1 MSIFE
6 IIGGVLLIFFGLA
19 VVVSVTLQ
27 EHKTNLGGA
36 LGGSM
41 NEGTYDRGRTK
52 TMDAQLSMISKFS
65 GIAMCVVALAVLAAT
80 NPICQKRCYPV
91 RYGVAISFIQQFS
104 RWRFLP
110 GKDCV
115 SALRT
120 AFCSHAAGAQK
131 HSPLVLRVFFPF
143 CSEKGLLSEPS
154 AVL

>member
-65 GIAMCVVALAVLAAT
+65 GIAMCVVALAVL
-80 NPICQKRCYPV
+80 
-91 RYGVAISFIQQFS
+91 
-104 RWRFLP
+104 

-120 AFCSHAAGAQK
+120 AFSSHAGRRTETSAVGSAGI
-131 HSPLVLRVFFPF
+131 FPF
-143 CSEKGLLSEPS
+143 LFGKGTLVRAIGCVIINIVKKTE
-154 AVL
+154 

>member
-52 TMDAQLSMISKFS
+52 TMDAQLSMISKLS
-65 GIAMCVVALAVLAAT
+65 GIAMCVVALAVLAGHAVHT
-80 NPICQKRCYPV
+80 HDQTV
-91 RYGVAISFIQQFS
+91 QVMAFVGVGGLD
-104 RWRFLP
+104 LP
-110 GKDCV
+110 GGGV
-115 SALRT
+115 MLT
-120 AFCSHAAGAQK
+120 AAAAAVAQMVDKAVDAVADGSHQNQNNNDVCHKKPPG
-131 HSPLVLRVFFPF
+131 
-143 CSEKGLLSEPS
+143 
-154 AVL
+154 